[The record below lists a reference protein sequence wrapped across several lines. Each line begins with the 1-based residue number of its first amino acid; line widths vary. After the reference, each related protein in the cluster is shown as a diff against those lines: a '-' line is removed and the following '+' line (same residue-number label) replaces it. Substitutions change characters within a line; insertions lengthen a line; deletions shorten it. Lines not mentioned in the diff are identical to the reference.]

1 VAPQAIEAVT
11 VDFYDTLVFH
21 RDGRGRGA
29 AVVAYLEA
37 QGLEHD
43 PWEHSVL
50 YHVFEEHEEGY
61 SPSAPPAVQAGYH
74 VRLAR
79 RLFERLR
86 IAATPA
92 ELTGHATVL
101 WEILGPSSFGVFTD
115 ARDALEALRSA
126 GYPIALISNWQS
138 GVRHFCDEL
147 GLLPLFDHVIGS
159 ADVGFAKPDP
169 RIFHEAAR
177 RLAVSPERI
186 LHIGDSL
193 TDDYHG
199 AEAAG
204 LVPVHLVRDPHAE
217 TAAARVVRRLTEVPT
232 VLRRVAMGDVSPGGL
247 EEGVEDGR
255 RK

>member
-1 VAPQAIEAVT
+1 MIEAVT

-50 YHVFEEHEEGY
+50 YHVFEQHEDGY
-61 SPSAPPAVQAGYH
+61 SPSAPPAVRAEYH
-74 VRLAR
+74 MHLAR

-86 IAATPA
+86 VPATPA
-92 ELTGHATVL
+92 EVKGHASAL
-101 WEILGPSSFGVFTD
+101 WEILGPSCFGVFPD
-115 ARDALEALRSA
+115 APDALEALRSA

-138 GVRHFCDEL
+138 GVRHFCEEL
-147 GLLPLFDHVIGS
+147 GLLPLVDHVIGS

-169 RIFHEAAR
+169 RIFHEAAA
-177 RLAVSPERI
+177 RLAVPPERI
-186 LHIGDSL
+186 LHVGDSL

-204 LVPVHLVRDPHAE
+204 LVPAHLVRDLHAE
-217 TAAARVVRRLTEVPT
+217 TVATRVVRRLTDVPT
-232 VLRRVAMGDVSPGGL
+232 ALVAAF
-247 EEGVEDGR
+247 EDGR